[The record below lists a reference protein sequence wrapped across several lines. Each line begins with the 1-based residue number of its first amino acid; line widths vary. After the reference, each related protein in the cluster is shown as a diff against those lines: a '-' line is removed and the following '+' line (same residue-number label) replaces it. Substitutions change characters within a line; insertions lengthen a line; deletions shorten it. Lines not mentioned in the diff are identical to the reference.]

1 MGLKMKKSYDYTI
14 GFSEEKPCMGGI
26 GSKPA
31 FELLVS
37 THPDVIVKRAYT
49 IYQGHVGF
57 SVHAVTRFKMKQA
70 LKKLHEEYHW
80 IDGDDAYSLEKE
92 THEVDI

>member
-1 MGLKMKKSYDYTI
+1 
-14 GFSEEKPCMGGI
+14 MGGI